1 MPSPV
6 EFVQAVAKQLVDKP
20 EEVRARWVEEPDGAG
35 HVELTVNP
43 QERGKIIGRRGR
55 TIEALRTVATA
66 AFGQGKSVGV
76 EVAE

>member
-1 MPSPV
+1 MPSPL

-20 EEVRARWVEEPDGAG
+20 EEVHARWVDGPDGAG

-43 QERGKIIGRRGR
+43 SERGKIIGRRGR
-55 TIEALRTVATA
+55 TIDSLRTLATE